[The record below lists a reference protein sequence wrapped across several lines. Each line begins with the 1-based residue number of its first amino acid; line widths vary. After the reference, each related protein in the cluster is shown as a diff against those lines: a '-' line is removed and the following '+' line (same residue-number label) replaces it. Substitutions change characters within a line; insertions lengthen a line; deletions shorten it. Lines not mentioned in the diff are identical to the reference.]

1 MTDVS
6 ALVARQHRKPS
17 RIAEERRRDLIEG
30 AIRSIA
36 IHGYD
41 AVTVA
46 TICNEAGFSRGL
58 IGHYFSGK
66 DELLLAAVR
75 TVAEELGAAIRSGV
89 DAAGSDPEAR
99 LHGLIDASFTS
110 PGFTPEKVAV
120 WVALTGTARWSQP
133 LATIY
138 HDIWRDY
145 RRGVGR
151 LFERAARLRGIKL
164 DAELT
169 ALSFSHLVQGLW
181 IGWAADESSVSPK
194 RAATCCHAFVDQAL
208 SQAAARAP
216 ARFRTSAAPRK
227 RAEKFG

>member
-1 MTDVS
+1 
-6 ALVARQHRKPS
+6 
-17 RIAEERRRDLIEG
+17 
-30 AIRSIA
+30 
-36 IHGYD
+36 
-41 AVTVA
+41 VA

-58 IGHYFSGK
+58 IGHYFAGK

-75 TVAEELGAAIRSGV
+75 AVAEELGAAIRSGV
-89 DAAGSDPEAR
+89 EAAGTEPEAR
-99 LHGLIDASFTS
+99 LHGLIDASFTP

-120 WVALTGTARWSQP
+120 WVALTGAARWSQP

-151 LFERAARLRGIKL
+151 LFERAAKLRGIRL

-181 IGWAADESSVSPK
+181 IGWAADETSVSPK
-194 RAATCCHAFVDQAL
+194 RAAACCHAFIDQAL
-208 SQAAARAP
+208 SEAAGGAP
-216 ARFRTSAAPRK
+216 ARSRTSAALRR
-227 RAEKFG
+227 RAERFG

>member
-1 MTDVS
+1 MTNVS
-6 ALVARQHRKPS
+6 ALHARQHRKPS
-17 RIAEERRRDLIEG
+17 RIAEERRRNLIEA

-36 IHGYD
+36 THGYD

-46 TICNEAGFSRGL
+46 MICNEAGFSRGL
-58 IGHYFSGK
+58 IGHYFAGK

-75 TVAEELGAAIRSGV
+75 TVAAELGAAIRSGV
-89 DAAGSDPEAR
+89 EAAGTDPAAR
-99 LHGLIDASFTS
+99 LHGLIDASFTT

-120 WVALTGTARWSQP
+120 WVALTGTARWSRP

-138 HDIWRDY
+138 RVIWRDY

-194 RAATCCHAFVDQAL
+194 RAAACCHAFVDQVL
-208 SQAAARAP
+208 SKATGTGSARS
-216 ARFRTSAAPRK
+216 RTSVALRRRAAI
-227 RAEKFG
+227 